1 MDRRRSVL
9 AIPSVIRTALRTLSR
24 SFTVEMLLCLCV
36 GVSAAQ
42 SPVATTSLLHK
53 EAPQFVRTDLEN
65 RKLDLHT
72 YRGKVILL
80 DFWATWCA
88 ACQLE
93 IPRFVAWQ
101 SQFGPRGLQ
110 IIGISMDDDPALARK
125 LYKKMKLNY
134 PVAMGDEKL
143 GQLYGGV
150 LGLPLTFLID
160 SRGKVQAQFR
170 GETDLKLIEDQ
181 FKPLLRP

>member
-1 MDRRRSVL
+1 MS
-9 AIPSVIRTALRTLSR
+9 AIPKARWIEPKALRCS
-24 SFTVEMLLCLCV
+24 SAAKLLLFFYV

-42 SPVATTSLLHK
+42 SPAATTPLLHK

-65 RKLDLHT
+65 RKLDLRA
-72 YRGKVILL
+72 YKGKVILL

-88 ACQLE
+88 SCQLE
-93 IPRFVAWQ
+93 MPRFVAWQ
-101 SQFGPRGLQ
+101 SQYGPRGLQ

-160 SRGKVQAQFR
+160 SQGKVQAQFR

>member
-1 MDRRRSVL
+1 VTGIPK
-9 AIPSVIRTALRTLSR
+9 AIGNAPGTLRR
-24 SFTVEMLLCLCV
+24 SFTVKLLLGLCV

-53 EAPQFVRTDLEN
+53 QAPQFVRTDLEN
-65 RKLDLHT
+65 RKLDLRA
-72 YRGKVILL
+72 YRGKVVLL

-88 ACQLE
+88 SCQIE
-93 IPRFVAWQ
+93 MPRFVAWQ
-101 SQFGPRGLQ
+101 RQYGPRGLQ

-134 PVAMGDEKL
+134 PVAMGNERL

-150 LGLPLTFLID
+150 LGLPLTYLID
-160 SRGKVQAQFR
+160 SQGNVQARFR
-170 GETDLKLIEDQ
+170 GETDLNSIEEQ
-181 FKPLLRP
+181 FMPLLRP

>member
-1 MDRRRSVL
+1 MST
-9 AIPSVIRTALRTLSR
+9 IPSERWIASRAIRC
-24 SFTVEMLLCLCV
+24 SFAVELLLCLCV
-36 GVSAAQ
+36 GGSAAQ
-42 SPVATTSLLHK
+42 SPVAASSLLHK
-53 EAPQFVRTDLEN
+53 EAPEFVRTDLES
-65 RKLDLHT
+65 RKLDLRA
-72 YRGKVILL
+72 YRGKVVLL

-88 ACQLE
+88 SCQIE
-93 IPRFVAWQ
+93 MPRFVAWQ
-101 SQFGPRGLQ
+101 NQYGPHGLQ
-110 IIGISMDDDPALARK
+110 IIGISMDDDPALARR

-160 SRGKVQAQFR
+160 RQGKVQAQFR
-170 GETDLKLIEDQ
+170 GETDLKLIEEQ